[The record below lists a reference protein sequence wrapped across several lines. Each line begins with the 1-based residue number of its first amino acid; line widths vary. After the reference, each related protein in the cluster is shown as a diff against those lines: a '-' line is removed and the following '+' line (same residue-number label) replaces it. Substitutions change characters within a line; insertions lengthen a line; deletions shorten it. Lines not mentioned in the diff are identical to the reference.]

1 MKNFQY
7 YLTVIPAALIA
18 ITFHEMS
25 HAYTA
30 YLLGDPTAKSRGRL
44 SLNPL
49 SHLDPIGFICM
60 VFFGF
65 GWAKPVPIDPRYL
78 KKPKLGMAITALAG
92 PVSNFLMGFAAILIY
107 VFVTLSQPGRVLA
120 AMAAFF
126 RVFASLNVGLGVF
139 NLLPVPPLDGSKIM
153 FLFLPNRAVAWFYRY
168 EGYIRLGLL
177 LCLYLGFMD
186 GIIGWGQNMV
196 YRFFINRSLDLASLV
211 GLL

>member
-1 MKNFQY
+1 MKNLQY

-65 GWAKPVPIDPRYL
+65 GWARPVPIDPRYF

-139 NLLPVPPLDGSKIM
+139 NLLPVPPLDGSKII

>member
-1 MKNFQY
+1 MKNLQY

-65 GWAKPVPIDPRYL
+65 GWAKPVPIDPRYF

>member
-1 MKNFQY
+1 MKNLQY

-65 GWAKPVPIDPRYL
+65 GWARPVPIDPRYF

>member
-1 MKNFQY
+1 MKNLQY

-65 GWAKPVPIDPRYL
+65 GWAKPVPIDPRYF

-107 VFVTLSQPGRVLA
+107 IFVTLSQPGRVLA

>member
-1 MKNFQY
+1 MKNLQY
-7 YLTVIPAALIA
+7 YLTVIQAALIA

-65 GWAKPVPIDPRYL
+65 GWAKPVPIDPRYF

>member
-1 MKNFQY
+1 MKNLQY

-65 GWAKPVPIDPRYL
+65 GWAKPVPIDPRYF

-107 VFVTLSQPGRVLA
+107 AFVTLSQPGRVLA

>member
-1 MKNFQY
+1 MKNLQY

-65 GWAKPVPIDPRYL
+65 GWAKPVPIDPRYF

-107 VFVTLSQPGRVLA
+107 VFVTLPQPGRVLT